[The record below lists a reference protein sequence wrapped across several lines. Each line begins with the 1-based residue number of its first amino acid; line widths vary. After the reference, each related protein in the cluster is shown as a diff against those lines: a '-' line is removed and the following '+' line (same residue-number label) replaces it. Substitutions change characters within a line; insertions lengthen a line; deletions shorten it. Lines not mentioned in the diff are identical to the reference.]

1 MWIDVIMVAL
11 VLTNMV
17 ALGSSRLRACIRV
30 VAIQG
35 VAVGLMPLFIHSFA
49 PQLLLFTALCFI
61 LKGVVFPWM
70 LMRTLR
76 QLDVW
81 REDSPYVSFGLSLLI
96 GPMVLAFA
104 CWVSSHL
111 RLPYDIHS
119 ATLIPVALFT
129 LFVGLFLIVS
139 RKKALTQ
146 VLGYLVLENGIC
158 AFGIAIAYEQ
168 PLIIELGIL
177 LDIFVGVFVMGI
189 AIFHISR
196 EFDHINTD
204 QLNTLR
210 N

>member
-35 VAVGLMPLFIHSFA
+35 VAVGLLPLFVHKFA

-81 REDSPYVSFGLSLLI
+81 REESPYVSFGLSLMI

-104 CWVSSHL
+104 CWASAHL
-111 RLPYDIHS
+111 PLPYDIHS